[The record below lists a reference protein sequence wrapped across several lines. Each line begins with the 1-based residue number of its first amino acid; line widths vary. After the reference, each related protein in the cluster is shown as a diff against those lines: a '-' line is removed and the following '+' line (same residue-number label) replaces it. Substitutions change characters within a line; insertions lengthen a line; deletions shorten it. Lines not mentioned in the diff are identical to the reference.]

1 MAYNLHT
8 QMKTMIK
15 KNTVGTSI
23 MFCYDVKE
31 EK

>member
-1 MAYNLHT
+1 MAYILHT
-8 QMKTMIK
+8 QMITVIK
-15 KNTVGTSI
+15 KNIAGTSI